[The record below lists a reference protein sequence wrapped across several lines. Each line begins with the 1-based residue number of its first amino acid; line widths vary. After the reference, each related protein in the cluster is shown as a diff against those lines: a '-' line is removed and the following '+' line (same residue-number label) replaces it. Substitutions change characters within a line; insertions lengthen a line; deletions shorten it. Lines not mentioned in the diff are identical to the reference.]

1 MKKAY
6 YFDMDGTVIDSMQCW
21 DKNVKRVLREFGAE
35 YPDNVLETITPMSEQ
50 EKASYFISLGAH
62 GSAVEMT
69 ERLEK
74 YVSYDY
80 EHSVRM
86 KDGVKE
92 YIEFLSACGARLFI
106 LTASPHAF
114 VDSYLERHALLHCFE
129 AVWSTD
135 DFEYGKS
142 DVRLYRHLETLI
154 GVPASDTVMFDDS
167 IVALGAAHKAGIY
180 TVGVFDSASG
190 ESESVYNTVCDE
202 YISDFRAYGREEDC
216 EVKKA

>member
-21 DKNVKRVLREFGAE
+21 DKNVKRILREFGAE
-35 YPDNVLETITPMSEQ
+35 YPDNVLEIITPMSEQ
-50 EKASYFISLGAH
+50 EKASYFISLGAR
-62 GSAVEMT
+62 GSAEEMT

-80 EHSVRM
+80 AHSVRM

-92 YIEFLSACGARLFI
+92 YIESLASVGERLFI

-114 VDSYLERHALLHCFE
+114 VDPFLESHSLIDCFE

-142 DVRLYRHLETLI
+142 DVRLYRHLETLT
-154 GVPASDTVMFDDS
+154 GVPTRDTVMYDDS
-167 IVALGAAHKAGIY
+167 IVALSAAHEAGIY
-180 TVGVFDSASG
+180 TVGVFDPASA
-190 ESESVYNTVCDE
+190 ESESAYRAVCDE
-202 YISDFRAYGREEDC
+202 YISDFLVYGAEGGD
-216 EVKKA
+216 VKKV

>member
-50 EKASYFISLGAH
+50 EKASYFISLGAR
-62 GSAVEMT
+62 GSAEEMT
-69 ERLEK
+69 KRLEE

-92 YIEFLSACGARLFI
+92 YIEFLASGGARLFI

-114 VDSYLERHALLHCFE
+114 VDSYLERHALMHCFE
-129 AVWSTD
+129 DVWSTD

-154 GVPASDTVMFDDS
+154 GVPAHDTIMYDDS
-167 IVALGAAHKAGIY
+167 IVALGAAHAAGIY
-180 TVGVFDSASG
+180 TVGVFDPASG
-190 ESESVYNTVCDE
+190 ESESAYRAVCDE
-202 YISDFRAYGREEDC
+202 YISDFRIYGRAEGGD
-216 EVKKA
+216 VKKI